1 MLHTRATAL
10 HHSSRA
16 SRASRNFFVAIA
28 GAAMMAMLAACG
40 SDDSTA
46 PRTLATIAVTPAAP
60 TLTAGSTQQFTAV
73 GKDADGNVMSIT
85 PTWTVSAGGGT
96 IDDSGMLTAGSTA
109 GSFTVTAT
117 SGSVSGTSTVTIA
130 SSALPVATI
139 TLTPA
144 TATLAEGATQQFT
157 AVGKDANGDVVAF
170 TPTWSVTA
178 DGGTIDTDGL
188 FTAGS
193 TPGTFA
199 NTVSVTNGTV
209 TATATVTVTAPAP
222 DVVGDYTLESID
234 GKTPPDTIVHTDS
247 VTIVF
252 NDGLLSLHSD
262 ASYRLLFHTL
272 TTTSSGTR
280 SDSSGTIGTYVV
292 QGNKV
297 TIHSS
302 PTDSVVATVALPK
315 LTFATGGETFVF
327 SKAP

>member
-1 MLHTRATAL
+1 VLHNRASAL
-10 HHSSRA
+10 RHSSRA
-16 SRASRNFFVAIA
+16 PRASRNFFVAVV
-28 GAAMMAMLAACG
+28 GAAMLATLAACG
-40 SDDSTA
+40 SDDSTS
-46 PRTLATIAVTPAAP
+46 PRTLATITVTPAAP
-60 TLTAGSTQQFTAV
+60 TMAAGSTQQFTAV
-73 GKDADGNVMSIT
+73 GKDADGNVMSLT
-85 PTWTVSAGGGT
+85 PTWTVSSGGGT

-117 SGSVSGTSTVTIA
+117 SGSVSGTSTVTVA

-157 AVGKDANGDVVAF
+157 AIGKDANGDVVAF

-178 DGGTIDTDGL
+178 GGGEIDDDGL

-209 TATATVTVTAPAP
+209 VATATVVVTAPAP

-234 GKTPPDTIVHTDS
+234 GKAPPDTVVHTP
-247 VTIVF
+247 VTTIVF
-252 NDGLLSLHSD
+252 TDGLLSLHSD
-262 ASYRLLFHTL
+262 ATYRLLFHTS
-272 TTTSSGTR
+272 TTTSSGTV

-292 QGNKV
+292 QGNNV
-297 TIHSS
+297 IIRST

-315 LTFATGGETFVF
+315 LAFSDGGEDFVF